1 MAEEFSGIV
10 RVRKWT
16 KCWVIVLPRELREF
30 FGVVHR
36 DMIAYRKVGRY
47 VLLRRISAGELMP
60 VSDAEARHVVAEVE
74 K

>member
-1 MAEEFSGIV
+1 VAEEFSGIV

-60 VSDAEARHVVAEVE
+60 VTDAEARHVVAEVD

>member
-60 VSDAEARHVVAEVE
+60 VTDAEARHVVAEVD